1 MREGRIAMDEKQKNN
16 KPYED
21 ETAHAEQEI
30 NEFFYDE
37 KRDDDGHPTDYMNSE
52 MPAVNIAK
60 SDEEK

>member
-1 MREGRIAMDEKQKNN
+1 MDKEQKQN

-21 ETAHAEQEI
+21 PTAHAEQEI

-37 KRDDDGHPTDYMNSE
+37 NREDDGHPTDYMNSG

-60 SDEEK
+60 PDDEK

>member
-1 MREGRIAMDEKQKNN
+1 MDKEKKSS

-21 ETAHAEQEI
+21 PTAHAEKEI

-37 KRDDDGHPTDYMNSE
+37 KREEDGHPTDYMNNE

-60 SDEEK
+60 SDDE